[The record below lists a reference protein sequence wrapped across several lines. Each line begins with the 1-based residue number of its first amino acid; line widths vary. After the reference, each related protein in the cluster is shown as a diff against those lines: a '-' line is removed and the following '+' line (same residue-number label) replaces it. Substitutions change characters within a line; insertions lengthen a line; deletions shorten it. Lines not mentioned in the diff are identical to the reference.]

1 MLFDFYKFANWLNK
15 NKKKTLIMGVIN
27 ITPDSFSDG
36 GLYLNKNAALDH
48 AKKLIS
54 EGADIIDIGGE
65 SSRPGSKPI
74 SIQEE
79 IDRIL
84 PVIESLNDF
93 NPSCIISIDTYKYE
107 VAEKAISLGAKI
119 INDISGLSFDN
130 GMVDLVVKHKVPIV
144 IMHMKGKPNNMQNNP
159 HYNNLLNEITDFF
172 KKQIRFAKTKGV
184 QDKQIILDPGIG
196 FGKSYDDNF
205 KIIKN
210 LNQLASLGYPIL
222 IGTSRKA
229 FIGDI
234 LGNVSVQN
242 RIFGTAATVSMCV
255 RNGANIVRVHDVYQ
269 MKQVV
274 TVTEKILN

>member
-27 ITPDSFSDG
+27 VTPDSFSDG
-36 GLYLNKNAALDH
+36 GLYLDKNAALDH

-159 HYNNLLNEITDFF
+159 HYNNLLNDITDFF

>member
-27 ITPDSFSDG
+27 VTPDSFSDG

-119 INDISGLSFDN
+119 INDISGLSFDD

>member
-27 ITPDSFSDG
+27 VTPDSFSDG

-210 LNQLASLGYPIL
+210 LNQLSSLGYPIL

>member
-159 HYNNLLNEITDFF
+159 HYNNLLNDITDFF

>member
-27 ITPDSFSDG
+27 VTPDSFSDG